1 MTIEYEKQKFPPEP
15 FDSDHAHMEY
25 YRHLYDGE
33 HAEIFSRSGQITAQ
47 GNASKYK
54 QKLKAMNGN
63 YRISKQFS
71 KLASQSPANH
81 YVIVNL
87 SSAIAELPADLINR
101 SLGNITADAEE
112 TEKEFL
118 DFITMTSRVSNTKSA
133 LWSAIVQHQ
142 VDGGVAYRVRRTDT
156 KGVWF
161 EWTLADLFFPHD
173 DGMGADIAWIEER
186 DVDKEYL
193 RVERQQLENGN
204 LTVTNLVYIMKNDT
218 VDVEMDIAEF
228 NSLYDLE
235 ILAHD
240 ELAGVNE
247 LMCGFVPNDE
257 TLLAPRGRSALRNVD
272 MLQEEIN
279 WTITRD
285 SVVFEQHGK
294 PKLAIPR
301 NLWESVANKNG
312 KDYGQRFVRN
322 ADLEVVSFDEKTGAI
337 PQYITWDAQTAQSF
351 EHVTRLIDY
360 MMAISKTASTAVGLG
375 GSSGGLSA
383 KAILYEWIQ
392 SVIKSEAIREKFDHA
407 IKGAIRKCII
417 LENHIGGTNFE
428 VKDPIIEW
436 KGMLPKADA
445 ETDEEQSKR
454 YTDGVQSL
462 ETTVRKLNPDWSED
476 AILAE
481 VEKIK
486 EEQAVDTLNPTYV
499 QPPRTAIGGE

>member
-1 MTIEYEKQKFPPEP
+1 MTIVYEKQKFPPKP

-33 HAEIFSRSGQITAQ
+33 HAEIFSRSGQVTAQ
-47 GNASKYK
+47 GNSSEYK
-54 QKLKAMNGN
+54 RKLKAMNGN
-63 YRISKQFS
+63 YRISKRFS
-71 KLASQSPANH
+71 KLASQSPTNH

-101 SLGNITADAEE
+101 SLGSITADDEKNAEYL
-112 TEKEFL
+112 EF
-118 DFITMTSRVSNTKSA
+118 IMMVSRVSNTKSA

-142 VDGGVAYRVRRTDT
+142 VDGGVAYRVRRSDT

-186 DVDKEYL
+186 GEDKEYL
-193 RVERQQLENGN
+193 RVERQQLKDGN
-204 LTVTNLVYIMKNDT
+204 LVVENLVYTMKNDT
-218 VDVEMDIAEF
+218 VDVEMDIAEY
-228 NSLYDLE
+228 NKLYELD
-235 ILAHD
+235 ILGRD
-240 ELAGVNE
+240 ELVGVNE

-301 NLWESVANKNG
+301 GLWESVAKKNNA
-312 KDYGQRFVRN
+312 DYGGRFVRN
-322 ADLEVVSFDEKTGAI
+322 ADLEVVSFDEKTGAV

-351 EHVTRLIDY
+351 EHVNRLIDY

-417 LENHIGGTNFE
+417 LENHVSKTNFE
-428 VKDPIIEW
+428 VKDPIVEW

-445 ETDEEQSKR
+445 ETDEEESSK
-454 YTDGVQSL
+454 YTSGVQSL
-462 ETTVRKLNPDWSED
+462 ETTVRKINPDWSED

-486 EEQAVDTLNPTYV
+486 DDQIVDSMNPTYV
-499 QPPRTAIGGE
+499 QPPRTTIGGE